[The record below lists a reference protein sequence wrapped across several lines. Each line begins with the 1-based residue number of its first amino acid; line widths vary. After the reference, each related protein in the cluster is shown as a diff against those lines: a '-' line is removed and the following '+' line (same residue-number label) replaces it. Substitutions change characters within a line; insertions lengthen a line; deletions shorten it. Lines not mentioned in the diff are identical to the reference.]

1 MAILGMVIIAL
12 VVLAFVLEPVL
23 RARSDAVVLD
33 TVPLPEVV
41 ESDEDDSA
49 DILDDPDVAT
59 DAAYADERP
68 TAGRVTM
75 DRAASSDAS

>member
-1 MAILGMVIIAL
+1 MAIIGMVIIAL
-12 VVLAFVLEPVL
+12 LVLAFVLEPVL

-33 TVPLPEVV
+33 TLPLPETS
-41 ESDEDDSA
+41 EPEEDEPLDNLVNQDAEDTARVTDD
-49 DILDDPDVAT
+49 
-59 DAAYADERP
+59 RP